1 MEDPD
6 AAHLHV
12 LAKFE
17 EEQTAAYLREDSLYG
32 PYREGMREA
41 AARMAVA
48 LAGERS
54 FLESLHRQP
63 PSTTTAEIQAANAE
77 LTEATALLR
86 E

>member
-1 MEDPD
+1 
-6 AAHLHV
+6 
-12 LAKFE
+12 
-17 EEQTAAYLREDSLYG
+17 
-32 PYREGMREA
+32 MREA